1 MKRYLLL
8 SIFIAVVIWLVYAAV
23 LLGLV
28 PESLLP
34 ASFAKL
40 TLPTSKSD
48 FGQAFNAIEGL
59 TSSLALV
66 LGLVAIIL
74 QVRQTAEA
82 NEIGGLSA
90 RQQFLLADCDRLENQ
105 IQELKKCPEKDNG
118 LFKNM
123 VEKKKRQLDECKRI
137 DERLAELLKRI

>member
-8 SIFIAVVIWLVYAAV
+8 SIFFAAVIWLAYAAV

-28 PESLLP
+28 PESWLP

-74 QVRQTAEA
+74 QVRQTAQA
-82 NEIGGLSA
+82 NEIGELSA
-90 RQQFLLADCDRLENQ
+90 RQQFLLADHHPPRTNSQFFLAPNTKFGYSARPRLP
-105 IQELKKCPEKDNG
+105 L
-118 LFKNM
+118 
-123 VEKKKRQLDECKRI
+123 
-137 DERLAELLKRI
+137 